1 MFMLL
6 CVPLPVCHTTSGK
19 CSSYFPLMMSSH
31 TAAIASAFSLSKLP
45 RRSLAIAVLR
55 FKIANAFTTSFGIF
69 SEPILKFS
77 LLRCVCAPQ
86 NLSFG
91 TLISPIVSFSILNSV
106 IMYPSI
112 ASSLNSILYKKQ
124 KSFKRFQL
132 KFYLYF
138 NFSSI

>member
-6 CVPLPVCHTTSGK
+6 CVPLPVCQTTSGK
-19 CSSYFPLMMSSH
+19 CSSYFPLMISSH
-31 TAAIASAFSLSKLP
+31 TAAIASAFSLSRLP
-45 RRSLAIAVLR
+45 SRSFAIAVLR

-112 ASSLNSILYKKQ
+112 ASHHSTL
-124 KSFKRFQL
+124 
-132 KFYLYF
+132 FYTKNENPLSVF
-138 NFSSI
+138 N